1 MQYDRIDIPDG
12 VVPRAVAPA
21 FQHIVDTYASETN
34 KTASV
39 WRIFGDGDLGWRPHP
54 RSSSVEEVMKH
65 QLLSERR
72 FFGEFLGS
80 PELPAAEVLPAQ
92 QTVESYAVRVVQLA
106 SRRLPWLSAMSEREW
121 LDTTNFF
128 DVRRERVWVF

>member
-1 MQYDRIDIPDG
+1 
-12 VVPRAVAPA
+12 
-21 FQHIVDTYASETN
+21 
-34 KTASV
+34 
-39 WRIFGDGDLGWRPHP
+39 
-54 RSSSVEEVMKH
+54 MKH